1 MIDRREPVIGAKRLI
16 MRWLKVIV
24 LGYSIIGISFYYMQD
39 YILFHPETLGRKA
52 KYPFYDKYDEVNIPY
67 NKETIL
73 NVIRFKTIDTIAKGV
88 VLYLHG
94 NRKNISW
101 YAKYANNFTSN
112 GYEVWMLD
120 YPGFGKSSGKFAE
133 QELYGYAL
141 QLYKLARARF
151 QPSHIIIYGK
161 SLGTCLASQLASV
174 RDCKYLI
181 LETPCYSMT
190 SLVAHY
196 FPIYPVSRMLHYH
209 FPTNEYLKEVTA
221 PVIILHGTDDGVI
234 PYSNAKRLIPVL
246 KQRDEFVTID
256 GGSHNDLNN
265 FPLFHQKIDSLL
277 K

>member
-1 MIDRREPVIGAKRLI
+1 MIDRREPVIGAKRII

-24 LGYSIIGISFYYMQD
+24 LGYSIIGILFYYMQD
-39 YILFHPETLGRKA
+39 YILFHPEALGRKA
-52 KYPFYDKYDEVNIPY
+52 KYPFFNKYDEIDIPY

-73 NVIRFKTIDTIAKGV
+73 NVIRFKTNDTIAKGV

-112 GYEVWMLD
+112 GYEVWMMD

-141 QLYKLARARF
+141 QLYKLARTRF

-246 KQRDEFVTID
+246 KHLDEFVTIN

-265 FPLFHQKIDSLL
+265 FPLFHQKMDSLL

>member
-1 MIDRREPVIGAKRLI
+1 MIEKDIPVNKARRKFF
-16 MRWLKVIV
+16 RWLKIIV
-24 LGYSIIGISFYYMQD
+24 LVYSIIGISLYYLQD
-39 YILFHPETLGRKA
+39 YILFHPEPLGKSA
-52 KYPFYDKYDEVNIPY
+52 KYQFDNKYDEINIPY
-67 NKETIL
+67 NKETTL
-73 NVIRFKTIDTIAKGV
+73 NIIRFKTTDSIAKGV

-101 YAKYANNFTSN
+101 YAKYAGIFTSK

-120 YPGFGKSSGKFAE
+120 YPGFGKSTGKFAE

-141 QLYKLARARF
+141 QLYKLARTKYKPAD
-151 QPSHIIIYGK
+151 IIIYGK

-196 FPIYPVSRMLHYH
+196 FPVYPVSRMLHYH

-221 PVIILHGTDDGVI
+221 PVIIFHGTNDGVV
-234 PYSNAKRLIPVL
+234 PYSNAKRLIQVL
-246 KQRDEFVTID
+246 KKTDEFVTID

-265 FPLFHQKIDSLL
+265 FTLFHQKLDSLL

>member
-1 MIDRREPVIGAKRLI
+1 MKDRLPRVSDGRRKII
-16 MRWLKVIV
+16 RWLKVIV
-24 LGYSIIGISFYYMQD
+24 LVYCITGIAFYYLQD
-39 YILFHPETLGRKA
+39 YILFHPESLSRGT
-52 KYPFYDKYDEVNIPY
+52 KYEFDNKYDEVNIPY

-73 NVIRFKTIDTIAKGV
+73 NIIRFKTNDSIAKGV

-101 YAKYANNFTSN
+101 YAKYAGNFTRN

-120 YPGFGKSSGKFAE
+120 YPGFGKSTGKFAE

-141 QLYKLARARF
+141 QLYKLARSKYK
-151 QPSHIIIYGK
+151 PGEIIIYGK

-190 SLVAHY
+190 TLVAHY

-221 PVIILHGTDDGVI
+221 PIIIFHGTNDGVV
-234 PYSNAKRLIPVL
+234 PYSNSKRLIPVL
-246 KQRDEFVTID
+246 KQNDEFVTIE

-265 FPLFHQKIDSLL
+265 FPIFHQKLDSLL
-277 K
+277 R

>member
-1 MIDRREPVIGAKRLI
+1 MKDRLPRVSDGRRKII
-16 MRWLKVIV
+16 RWLKVIV
-24 LGYSIIGISFYYMQD
+24 LVYCITGIAFYYLQD
-39 YILFHPETLGRKA
+39 YILFHPESLSRGT
-52 KYPFYDKYDEVNIPY
+52 KYEFDNKYDEVNIPY

-73 NVIRFKTIDTIAKGV
+73 NIIRFKTNDSIAKGV

-101 YAKYANNFTSN
+101 YAKYAGNFTRN

-120 YPGFGKSSGKFAE
+120 YPGFGKSTGKFAE

-141 QLYKLARARF
+141 QLYKLARSKYK
-151 QPSHIIIYGK
+151 PGEIIIYGK

-221 PVIILHGTDDGVI
+221 PIIIFHGTNDGVV
-234 PYSNAKRLIPVL
+234 PYSNSKRLIPVL
-246 KQRDEFVTID
+246 KQNDEFVTIE

-265 FPLFHQKIDSLL
+265 FPIFHQKLDSLL
-277 K
+277 R

>member
-1 MIDRREPVIGAKRLI
+1 MAEQTSPVSEARKKII
-16 MRWLKVIV
+16 RWAKVIV
-24 LGYSIIGISFYYMQD
+24 LVYCIIGIAFYYLQD
-39 YILFHPETLGRKA
+39 YILFHPEPLSRSA
-52 KYPFYDKYDEVNIPY
+52 KYEFRNKYDEVNIPY
-67 NKETIL
+67 NKATML
-73 NVIRFKTIDTIAKGV
+73 NIIRFKTNDSIAKGV

-101 YAKYANNFTSN
+101 YAKYASNFTCN

-120 YPGFGKSSGKFAE
+120 YPGFGKSTGKFAE

-141 QLYKLARARF
+141 QLYKLARSKYKPAE
-151 QPSHIIIYGK
+151 IIIYGK
-161 SLGTCLASQLASV
+161 SLGTCLASQLASI

-196 FPIYPVSRMLHYH
+196 FPIYPVSRMLHFH
-209 FPTNEYLKEVTA
+209 FPTNEYLKDVAA
-221 PVIILHGTDDGVI
+221 PIIILHGTDDGVV

-246 KQRDEFVTID
+246 KQNDEFVTIE

-265 FPLFHQKIDSLL
+265 FPIFHQKLDSLL
-277 K
+277 R